1 MPILDQLCMFFDKAV
16 AAATATSPAVMVGA
30 YRGRGEPLYIS
41 FAVAG
46 ANAAAVSCDVKL
58 QESDNGTTF
67 TDSLTVKVPKP
78 NAQPVYETI
87 QLPPGFKGK
96 YARIVYTLTGTA
108 TGLTITSGVTRD
120 HVAPYGKGQF
130 ITNGKVVA

>member
-1 MPILDQLCMFFDKAV
+1 MFFDKAV

-67 TDSLTVKVPKP
+67 TDSCTVKVPKP
-78 NAQPVYETI
+78 NALPVYETI

-108 TGLTITSGVTRD
+108 TG
-120 HVAPYGKGQF
+120 A
-130 ITNGKVVA
+130 VVCEPAFHSCQNPAGRGNANA